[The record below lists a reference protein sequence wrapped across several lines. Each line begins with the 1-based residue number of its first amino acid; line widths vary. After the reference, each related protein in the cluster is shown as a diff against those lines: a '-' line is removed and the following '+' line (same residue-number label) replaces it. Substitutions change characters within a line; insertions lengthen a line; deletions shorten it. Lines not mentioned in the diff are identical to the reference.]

1 MPGRADYRPANLASR
16 RVLMKITYFRGY
28 LIALATFAI
37 AAPAVAVEF
46 IERTAVALFNFF
58 APAFKDTRDLR
69 VAYDGPAMLLD
80 RAPLDPALQQSLRH
94 EAGTRLR
101 AIGRGG

>member
-1 MPGRADYRPANLASR
+1 MVMSR
-16 RVLMKITYFRGY
+16 LRGY
-28 LIALATFAI
+28 CIALA
-37 AAPAVAVEF
+37 VAVIRAPEVAVDF
-46 IERTAVALFNFF
+46 IERTAVALFHLI
-58 APAFKDTRDLR
+58 APAFKDTRDFR
-69 VAYDGPAMLLD
+69 VSYDGPVGVID

>member
-1 MPGRADYRPANLASR
+1 
-16 RVLMKITYFRGY
+16 MKLGYFRGY
-28 LIALATFAI
+28 LIAIATFAI

-46 IERTAVALFNFF
+46 IERTAIAIFNFI
-58 APAFKDTRDLR
+58 APAFASTRDMR
-69 VAYDGPAMLLD
+69 VAYDGPALNLD

-94 EAGTRLR
+94 EAGTRVR

>member
-1 MPGRADYRPANLASR
+1 
-16 RVLMKITYFRGY
+16 MKLGYFRGY
-28 LIALATFAI
+28 MIAIATFAI

-46 IERTAVALFNFF
+46 IERTAAAIFHFL

-69 VAYDGPAMLLD
+69 VAYDGPALNLD
-80 RAPLDPALQQSLRH
+80 RAPLDPALQHSLRH